1 MLFGVRLQKKI
12 LRYRR
17 SATGHGRGDIMLRI
31 EPFEGAA
38 VLAKR
43 LGAVIAGLNQQGL
56 SKILTESDLLMLF
69 LRFTEPSLQG

>member
-1 MLFGVRLQKKI
+1 
-12 LRYRR
+12 
-17 SATGHGRGDIMLRI
+17 MLRI

-43 LGAVIAGLNQQGL
+43 LGEVIAGLNQQGL